1 MDVCTNDRSHLTC
14 AFPYPFQNHLPSD
27 DIKRRRKCYASDW
40 TDGFKKKGQV
50 IPAVLFL
57 YFACLSPTVS
67 FGTIANQITNGNIG
81 IVEFLLSSG
90 LSGMVRMKYSFVIS
104 QGAVHLAYIHTQT
117 LTATCIPISLRI
129 IGVCCHVWSTYGLH
143 STHWVNIG
151 IYLCTLSV
159 LFPQGLAI
167 LPRLFLGRSVDIALH
182 ALVGIQWILQIHQ
195 VLHTLYRRSL

>member
-1 MDVCTNDRSHLTC
+1 VSRSQVLKLNCGKCLMDICMNDRSHLTC

-117 LTATCIPISLRI
+117 LTNTNRNMHP
-129 IGVCCHVWSTYGLH
+129 HFTLH
-143 STHWVNIG
+143 NRRMLSCLVN
-151 IYLCTLSV
+151 LWPS
-159 LFPQGLAI
+159 
-167 LPRLFLGRSVDIALH
+167 
-182 ALVGIQWILQIHQ
+182 
-195 VLHTLYRRSL
+195 